1 MNEKVNPKMS
11 FLEKLSFGA
20 GNMGICLMTTIITVF
35 AMYFYTDVVGITV
48 LQAGTIIAIGGIVDA
63 ISDALMGVIVDHTK
77 SRWGK
82 CRPYLLFCAFPLAVA
97 CFLVF
102 HVPEASPT
110 VKYIWCLLTYQLYT
124 LAYTAVLIPQNVL
137 ITAITND
144 EKDRLSNNMFG
155 SLGTNFGQLIPNAL
169 ALTLV
174 ATLGRGSEYRGYN
187 WTIVLF
193 GVIGML
199 LILMDGFNTRERMN
213 MGVAATQKISA
224 KDTLRSMA
232 NAPWIICTVSML
244 LIIAQVVI
252 KSSTTVYYAT
262 NVLNN
267 PGMAST
273 LLSITNIVGIPV
285 TLVIPFIAGKIGN
298 RNLVW
303 CGCILGVL
311 GNVGML
317 IFRAVPALL
326 ILSTVIIA
334 VGTAFINGIIYVMCA
349 QSIDYG
355 EWKQGIRVQGFL
367 MAFIGFAVKIANSFV
382 ATVSSRILDAGGYVG
397 GAATQTASAIHA
409 IEICYVWI
417 PIIAFAAIFV
427 MNLFFKL
434 DKQYPQIKADLEAR
448 RAAAAEPVAE

>member
-1 MNEKVNPKMS
+1 MNEKINPKMS

-20 GNMGICLMTTIITVF
+20 GNMGICLMTTVITVF
-35 AMYFYTDVVGITV
+35 ALYFYTDVVGITV
-48 LQAGTIIAIGGIVDA
+48 VQAGTIIAFGGIVDA

-82 CRPYLLFCAFPLAVA
+82 CRPYLLGCALPLAIA

-102 HVPEASPT
+102 HVPDASAT
-110 VKYIWCLLTYQLYT
+110 VKYIWCFVTYQIYT

-155 SLGTNFGQLIPNAL
+155 TLGTNFGQLIPNAL

-174 ATLGRGSEYRGYN
+174 AFLGRGSEYRGYN
-187 WTIVLF
+187 WTIVIF
-193 GVIGML
+193 GIVGML
-199 LILMDGFNTRERMN
+199 LIIMDGVNTRERMN
-213 MGVAATQKISA
+213 MGAVVAQKISA

-244 LIIAQVVI
+244 LIIASIVI
-252 KSSTTVYYAT
+252 KSSTTVYYAA

-267 PGMAST
+267 PELAST
-273 LLSITNIVGIPV
+273 FLSITNIVGIPV
-285 TLVIPFIAGKIGN
+285 TLVIPFIAGRIGN

-303 CGCILGVL
+303 CGCVL
-311 GNVGML
+311 GAIGNIGML
-317 IFRAVPALL
+317 IFRTSTPVL
-326 ILSTVIIA
+326 ILCAGIAA
-334 VGTAFINGIIYVMCA
+334 VGVAFINGIIYVMCA

-382 ATVSSRILDAGGYVG
+382 ATISSTILNAGGYVG
-397 GAATQTASAIHA
+397 GAQTQTESAIHA
-409 IEICYVWI
+409 IEVCYVWI
-417 PIIAFAAIFV
+417 PIIVFAAIFA
-427 MNLFFKL
+427 MNIFFKL
-434 DKQYPQIKADLEAR
+434 DKQYPQIKADLEAH
-448 RAAAAEPVAE
+448 RAAKEQTA